1 MFTKRYLAATQ
12 LIYFLLDFL
21 LMFLLPRFMIFLIKE
36 DYKVI
41 AVGQRQFYCLI
52 RNFDDSVRTSKLST
66 WHIFGHYEFLW
77 IVVPQKSNQF
87 DQITLITPF
96 PIFLNLFAVV
106 FPTYTKC
113 ET

>member
-1 MFTKRYLAATQ
+1 MGKYQKLIIKYQNAIIFFPSYQKHEIEMFTKKYLAATQ

-52 RNFDDSVRTSKLST
+52 KNFNGSVRTDKLS
-66 WHIFGHYEFLW
+66 
-77 IVVPQKSNQF
+77 K
-87 DQITLITPF
+87 
-96 PIFLNLFAVV
+96 
-106 FPTYTKC
+106 
-113 ET
+113 

>member
-1 MFTKRYLAATQ
+1 MFKKRYLAATQ

-52 RNFDDSVRTSKLST
+52 KNFNGSVRTDKLST
-66 WHIFGHYEFLW
+66 
-77 IVVPQKSNQF
+77 
-87 DQITLITPF
+87 
-96 PIFLNLFAVV
+96 
-106 FPTYTKC
+106 
-113 ET
+113 